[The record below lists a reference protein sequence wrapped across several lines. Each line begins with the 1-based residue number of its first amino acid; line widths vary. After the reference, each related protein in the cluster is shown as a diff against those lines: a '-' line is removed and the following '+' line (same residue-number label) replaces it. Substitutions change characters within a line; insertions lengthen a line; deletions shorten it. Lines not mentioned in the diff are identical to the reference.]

1 LCGPAAPRTLPRP
14 AIAAA
19 SPARGMDVALPIVP
33 SLFDATPRVEG
44 DSLERIRED
53 IGDCKRCRLCE
64 ARNKIVFGDG
74 SPTAQLVFVGEG
86 PGHDEDVQG
95 LPFVGRAGKLLNQM
109 IEAMGLRREDVYICN
124 IVKCRPPQNR
134 QPERDEVATCSPFLD
149 RQLAVLRPKAIVCL
163 GNVAAQTLLG
173 TNKSISQFRGQW
185 FDFRGTKM
193 LATYHPAFLLR
204 TPSAKSEVWTDLK
217 KVRAELGLKP
227 PEPLPVT
234 LVLAL
239 PRPKVLRRVL
249 FSASAMGVKRIFL
262 VNSYRVEKSFWQ
274 SPVLGGESI
283 RKQLILGL
291 EQARDTIL
299 PCVFLRNRFKPFVE
313 DELPDLSKETLQ
325 IVAHPA
331 APEQC
336 PRSAGRPVTLAI
348 GPEGGF
354 ITYEIERL
362 ISIGFSAVNLGER
375 ILPVETAV
383 PFLISRLF

>member
-1 LCGPAAPRTLPRP
+1 MNLILLSEDDFRDGRERVRLSGRRLRHVLEVHRAKAGDKLCAGLEGGLIGSGKVTHIDEEVLE
-14 AIAAA
+14 
-19 SPARGMDVALPIVP
+19 MD
-33 SLFDATPRVEG
+33 
-44 DSLERIRED
+44 
-53 IGDCKRCRLCE
+53 
-64 ARNKIVFGDG
+64 
-74 SPTAQLVFVGEG
+74 
-86 PGHDEDVQG
+86 
-95 LPFVGRAGKLLNQM
+95 
-109 IEAMGLRREDVYICN
+109 IE
-124 IVKCRPPQNR
+124 
-134 QPERDEVATCSPFLD
+134 LD
-149 RQLAVLRPKAIVCL
+149 R
-163 GNVAAQTLLG
+163 
-173 TNKSISQFRGQW
+173 
-185 FDFRGTKM
+185 
-193 LATYHPAFLLR
+193 
-204 TPSAKSEVWTDLK
+204 
-217 KVRAELGLKP
+217 KP
-227 PEPLPVT
+227 PEPLPMT

-274 SPVLGGESI
+274 SPALGGESI
-283 RKQLILGL
+283 KKQLILGL

-313 DELPDLSKETLQ
+313 DELPDLARETLQ
-325 IVAHPA
+325 IVAHPT

-354 ITYEIERL
+354 IPYEIERL

>member
-1 LCGPAAPRTLPRP
+1 MNLILLSEDDFRDGRERVRLSGRRLRHVLEVHRAKAGDKLCAGLEGGPIGSGKVTHIDEEVLE
-14 AIAAA
+14 
-19 SPARGMDVALPIVP
+19 MD
-33 SLFDATPRVEG
+33 
-44 DSLERIRED
+44 
-53 IGDCKRCRLCE
+53 
-64 ARNKIVFGDG
+64 
-74 SPTAQLVFVGEG
+74 
-86 PGHDEDVQG
+86 
-95 LPFVGRAGKLLNQM
+95 
-109 IEAMGLRREDVYICN
+109 IE
-124 IVKCRPPQNR
+124 
-134 QPERDEVATCSPFLD
+134 LD
-149 RQLAVLRPKAIVCL
+149 R
-163 GNVAAQTLLG
+163 
-173 TNKSISQFRGQW
+173 
-185 FDFRGTKM
+185 
-193 LATYHPAFLLR
+193 
-204 TPSAKSEVWTDLK
+204 
-217 KVRAELGLKP
+217 KP
-227 PEPLPVT
+227 PEPLPMT

-313 DELPDLSKETLQ
+313 DELPDLARETLQ
-325 IVAHPA
+325 IVAHPTV
-331 APEQC
+331 PEQC

-354 ITYEIERL
+354 IPYEIKRL